1 MDLCLLRMTLLHR
14 RFLIACGCAALQ
26 EEAHGAQK
34 ELAKLR
40 AELALAKSAS
50 LASEAVRLDS
60 GAQMLVA
67 RLDGADNKSLQAI
80 TVLLMTHGAL
90 TVALSSGTPSGRRWQ
105 PCQSSMKGVFHYA
118 RV

>member
-1 MDLCLLRMTLLHR
+1 M
-14 RFLIACGCAALQ
+14 Q
-26 EEAHGAQK
+26 EEAYGAQK

-80 TVLLMTHGAL
+80 TVLLMTQGGAHCGIELWHPFRKEMAAMPEL
-90 TVALSSGTPSGRRWQ
+90 T
-105 PCQSSMKGVFHYA
+105 
-118 RV
+118 